1 MIGRELLLALRD
13 VGFVVDWAKTG
24 SEGEE
29 ALRNNA
35 YAAVLLDL
43 NLPERSGLEVL
54 RACRSGG
61 NKTPILII
69 SAADAIDMRL
79 AGLDAG
85 ADDYLVK
92 PFDIRELISRLRAL
106 VRRSAGQ
113 ASSKLTNGSLS
124 VDLATN
130 EVCYG
135 SKSEILPQ
143 REFALLQILIERP
156 GTVFSKTLLE
166 ERIYGWGQEVE
177 SNAIEVLIHYVRK
190 RFGKQLIVN
199 VRGVGWKVEKFP
211 T

>member
-130 EVCYG
+130 GVCYG